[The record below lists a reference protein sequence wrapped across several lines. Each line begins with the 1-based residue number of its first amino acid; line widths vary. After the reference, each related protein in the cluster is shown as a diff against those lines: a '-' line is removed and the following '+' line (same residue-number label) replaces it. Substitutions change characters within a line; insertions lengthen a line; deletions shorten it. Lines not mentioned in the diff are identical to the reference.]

1 MMGVKRCRGRGSR
14 QTAAG
19 DGRHGEQ
26 RLATAL
32 SRSIIHRHTVRDGR
46 RQLIGFAKYGSN
58 SMVSLITA
66 KEDAMT
72 FIEMNIDPHFI
83 WMKN

>member
-1 MMGVKRCRGRGSR
+1 MMGAKRCRGRGSR

-32 SRSIIHRHTVRDGR
+32 GTFDASSVYCP
-46 RQLIGFAKYGSN
+46 QPLGSAD
-58 SMVSLITA
+58 SSSCSLNRPTHYCMW
-66 KEDAMT
+66 KD
-72 FIEMNIDPHFI
+72 
-83 WMKN
+83 